1 MGSKMRRVKGA
12 GSRSFPAPA
21 HTAPQRGSG
30 NVFRR
35 GRILPLGVGFG
46 VKVQKS
52 IRKALKIKDF
62 EVKCRRLAIMHGRT
76 PVKYSIIL
84 HGKRGSGK
92 ANCIYQHGC
101 FIYYRPDG
109 SFRISKVN
117 RKSKAFLA
125 MLKTARYFGGEI
137 ETQEQEQITKEG
149 KILSKKQLEIRKRV
163 LKNYKGFV
171 SI

>member
-1 MGSKMRRVKGA
+1 MKPL
-12 GSRSFPAPA
+12 SFR
-21 HTAPQRGSG
+21 HR
-30 NVFRR
+30 
-35 GRILPLGVGFG
+35 FG
-46 VKVQKS
+46 GMNTYNMIHVTLQKWDS
-52 IRKALKIKDF
+52 IPIDFLEVALKIKDF